1 MALSRVFTC
10 LALPSL
16 FEDYD
21 FVFTKKVKVIL
32 EHGNTHHCT
41 FLKKNLCLFKPN
53 WSFAEKN
60 FVKQSMM
67 LEWKKLSQNRLFY
80 PESTLRRGQIG
91 LRVKWAEGKM

>member
-1 MALSRVFTC
+1 MALSRVFSG

-41 FLKKNLCLFKPN
+41 FLKKKICLFKPN
-53 WSFAEKN
+53 WSFAEKTL
-60 FVKQSMM
+60 VKQSRM
-67 LEWKKLSQNRLFY
+67 LEWKKIVSKQAIL
-80 PESTLRRGQIG
+80 P
-91 LRVKWAEGKM
+91 